1 MYFERQRSSFQHSNT
16 GTTTSIS
23 STEPT
28 KTRVSTPSPTTSV
41 RQTYSLYEIHNEL
54 VGPKCRV
61 RHGGSFK
68 GVWSSGEHRPLQL
81 SRGPAAI
88 LRSPPVMMSSSSSS
102 SRSHR
107 SRRQDSI
114 DLELYYVDDGVTLEG
129 LRDVN
134 INQLGAQYHAV
145 SYGSLSKR
153 DSKQEEKEESN
164 KTRNKPFGSL
174 VTEVVSNIN
183 GGFKLL
189 RVCST
194 ASLRNQTNMRLEIV
208 LTPLPKSC
216 DHLPVRLF
224 FIMLLCGLSLFLFIH
239 LTH

>member
-1 MYFERQRSSFQHSNT
+1 M
-16 GTTTSIS
+16 S

-28 KTRVSTPSPTTSV
+28 KKRVSTPSPSTSV

-102 SRSHR
+102 RSSR
-107 SRRQDSI
+107 SRRQDTI
-114 DLELYYVDDGVTLEG
+114 DLELYYADDGVTLEG

-153 DSKQEEKEESN
+153 DSKQEEKTD
-164 KTRNKPFGSL
+164 KRRNKPFGSL

-194 ASLRNQTNMRLEIV
+194 ATLRNQTNMRLEIV

-216 DHLPVRLF
+216 DHLPVLVYF
-224 FIMLLCGLSLFLFIH
+224 VLCSVCVCLSVCLSLSLS
-239 LTH
+239 L